1 MAPNVLNI
9 GAGEHKDFRALTL
22 TKKGNK
28 MRVEETLDVRNRLRK
43 AVAFY
48 ETEGKAA
55 MMKEIDSLNGQS
67 DGDECY
73 LFAVD
78 LEGNMLAHPMDKF
91 KGRNLVELRDS
102 LGKSFIRKIIDTAKA
117 RGGGSTEYEWP
128 MSGGETEGRK
138 TTLFER
144 VGDVVL
150 CCGFF
155 SSDEPSLESL
165 YERLF
170 GPLE

>member
-1 MAPNVLNI
+1 
-9 GAGEHKDFRALTL
+9 
-22 TKKGNK
+22 
-28 MRVEETLDVRNRLRK
+28 MRVEETLDVRKRLRE
-43 AVAFY
+43 AVVFY
-48 ETEGKAA
+48 ETAGKVA
-55 MMKEIDSLNGQS
+55 MIKEIDNLNGQFAG
-67 DGDECY
+67 DGCY

-91 KGRNLVELRDS
+91 KGRNLMDLRDS
-102 LGKSFIRKIIDTAKA
+102 LGKSFIRKIVDTAKA

-128 MSGGETEGRK
+128 MPGGEIEGRK

-144 VGDVVL
+144 VGDFVL

-155 SSDEPSLESL
+155 SSDEPSLESH

>member
-1 MAPNVLNI
+1 MEAREQI
-9 GAGEHKDFRALTL
+9 EG
-22 TKKGNK
+22 
-28 MRVEETLDVRNRLRK
+28 RNRVQE
-43 AVAFY
+43 AIAFY
-48 ETEGKAA
+48 ESAGKEATLRG
-55 MMKEIDSLNGQS
+55 IDKPDGQFVRN
-67 DGDECY
+67 ERH

-91 KGRNLVELRDS
+91 KGRNLMDLRDS
-102 LGKSFIRKIIDTAKA
+102 LGKSFIRKIVDTAKA

-128 MSGGETEGRK
+128 MPGGEIEGRK

-144 VGDVVL
+144 VGDFVL

-155 SSDEPSLESL
+155 SSDEPSLESH